1 MMEFVVKVEGVDQG
15 RWVLSVDPVGERFLI
30 AHDDKSL
37 HWVPMAECEFAGA
50 APPDQ
55 PRPVIAVKPQQ
66 QGQQIVVA
74 NRKMRRNG
82 Q

>member
-1 MMEFVVKVEGVDQG
+1 MEFVVKVEGIDKS

-55 PRPVIAVKPQQ
+55 PRPVVLIQQ
-66 QGQQIVVA
+66 PGQQIAVP
-74 NRKMRRNG
+74 NRAMRRNG
-82 Q
+82 P